1 MVRLLRPAFRAA
13 LAAFLA
19 ALTLP
24 LVACTDL
31 GPPLAARTPTPRTGG
46 PIDQAAAVQS
56 QAQTAPAAGIEHT
69 VAEGETLWAIA
80 EQYGVTLD
88 ALIAANP
95 NLADPN
101 ALQVGDVVVVPLPPE
116 PTAEPET
123 ALSPGG
129 TEGAS
134 GDEGEGSGLPDLV
147 VTIPP
152 VVVDG
157 KLVLNVKNQ
166 GSAPLGKTVIRV
178 AVREEDRTLATT
190 SVTVDELRPGASTD
204 VPTNLA
210 VAGYDRLTAV
220 VDPDALIEESV
231 EDNNAVLLEFGGR
244 G

>member
-1 MVRLLRPAFRAA
+1 MVRLPRLPRTLTPLALVPALI
-13 LAAFLA
+13 LAS
-19 ALTLP
+19 
-24 LVACTDL
+24 CTDFVQQ
-31 GPPLAARTPTPRTGG
+31 PLTARTPVTPPAAPVEEAAGA
-46 PIDQAAAVQS
+46 QAEG
-56 QAQTAPAAGIEHT
+56 APAQSPPEGVQHT
-69 VAEGETLWAIA
+69 VAEGETLWSIA

-95 NLADPN
+95 DLPDPD
-101 ALQVGDVVVVPLPPE
+101 ALQVGDVVIVPVPPE
-116 PTAEPET
+116 PTAAPEPQETTET
-123 ALSPGG
+123 A
-129 TEGAS
+129 
-134 GDEGEGSGLPDLV
+134 GEGGGGLPDLV

-166 GSAPLGKTVIRV
+166 GGAPLGKTVIRV

-190 SVTVDELRPGASTD
+190 SVTVDELRPGASVD
-204 VPTNLA
+204 VPTNLS

-244 G
+244 